1 MNSFPNQLN
10 RGNYSHNRM
19 IAPPQNQCQ
28 IKWHFFV
35 WLAKI
40 TLCFHLTYNFHEMEQ
55 RHNEAT
61 QTSNIILSDLS
72 PEEREAF
79 GSVFHLRAEVIQSLL
94 EPCD

>member
-1 MNSFPNQLN
+1 
-10 RGNYSHNRM
+10 
-19 IAPPQNQCQ
+19 
-28 IKWHFFV
+28 
-35 WLAKI
+35 
-40 TLCFHLTYNFHEMEQ
+40 MEQ

-79 GSVFHLRAEVIQSLL
+79 GSVFDLRAEVIQSLL